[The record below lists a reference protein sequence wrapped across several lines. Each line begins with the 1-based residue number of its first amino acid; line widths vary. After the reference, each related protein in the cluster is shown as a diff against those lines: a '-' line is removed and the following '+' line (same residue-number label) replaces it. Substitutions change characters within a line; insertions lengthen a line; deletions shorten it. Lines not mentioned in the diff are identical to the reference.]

1 MIEGIIQYGTVKNT
15 FTIDARA
22 RPDIFSLISFQ
33 SLIMHVKYEMEEK
46 GTKKESLHITEI

>member
-1 MIEGIIQYGTVKNT
+1 MIEGIIQYGTVNNT